1 MLTLSEYRCSF
12 YCRIFRKIYITITLA
27 QIHIVT
33 VMLSILRAYV
43 ELEAGPNLADQGFR
57 EQELDPVKQF
67 LNRHWCGHNC
77 LGGAAKL
84 IRKG

>member
-1 MLTLSEYRCSF
+1 
-12 YCRIFRKIYITITLA
+12 
-27 QIHIVT
+27 
-33 VMLSILRAYV
+33 MLSILRAYV